1 MSNNDFVVHDTF
13 YIMDGLKNDV
23 ETTCGSREDSSHEW
37 KVKWNDRCSMDI
49 CAFYNADGG
58 TLIIGRGN
66 DGTFIGVDKPFELVE
81 AIRSTIRK
89 EMSIL
94 IEPYVKNIDGKEC
107 IVVPIPSGNGVATC
121 DRGFRVR
128 SWDRNL
134 SCNGEMLAKIMMKK
148 YHDGWLNQPFNV
160 DNHALSKRLMK
171 KYASLCSKYEIPF
184 SDDPRSKILD
194 YLNHYHLTIEGKPTL
209 VSAML
214 FLERPREVD
223 CGAYLRIV
231 VCNTNGIEMEAK
243 DVDSSV
249 IEIAEHTISSMSELL
264 KEHFGIDIDTHYP
277 LEAIREAIINAV
289 EHKKYSIADPVIV
302 SLFYD
307 RIVVSNPSQIDTEGE
322 EWGQYLRIA
331 RHVNPELCRAT
342 EYAGLATGF
351 GVGLARIERD
361 CEEKKCPKP
370 LIIIENKVFSIT
382 LYPVNMK
389 TAPRK
394 RNKRTIA
401 FYNNVDKEVIA
412 DVC

>member
-1 MSNNDFVVHDTF
+1 
-13 YIMDGLKNDV
+13 
-23 ETTCGSREDSSHEW
+23 
-37 KVKWNDRCSMDI
+37 
-49 CAFYNADGG
+49 
-58 TLIIGRGN
+58 
-66 DGTFIGVDKPFELVE
+66 
-81 AIRSTIRK
+81 
-89 EMSIL
+89 
-94 IEPYVKNIDGKEC
+94 
-107 IVVPIPSGNGVATC
+107 
-121 DRGFRVR
+121 
-128 SWDRNL
+128 
-134 SCNGEMLAKIMMKK
+134 
-148 YHDGWLNQPFNV
+148 
-160 DNHALSKRLMK
+160 
-171 KYASLCSKYEIPF
+171 
-184 SDDPRSKILD
+184 
-194 YLNHYHLTIEGKPTL
+194 
-209 VSAML
+209 
-214 FLERPREVD
+214 
-223 CGAYLRIV
+223 
-231 VCNTNGIEMEAK
+231 
-243 DVDSSV
+243 
-249 IEIAEHTISSMSELL
+249 MSELL

-342 EYAGLATGF
+342 ESAGLATGF

-370 LIIIENKVFSIT
+370 LIIVENKVFSIT